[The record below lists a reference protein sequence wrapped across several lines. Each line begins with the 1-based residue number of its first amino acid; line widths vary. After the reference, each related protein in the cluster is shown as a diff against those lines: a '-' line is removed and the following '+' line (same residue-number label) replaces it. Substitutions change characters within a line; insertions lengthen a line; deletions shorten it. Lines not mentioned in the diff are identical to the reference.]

1 MRRFS
6 FLVIP
11 LFMLAILFAGSLII
25 VFSIG
30 FVSPP
35 KSHSVIVVL
44 KTMKSDIEFWVTAR
58 TGILTAAK
66 EFGMNVEIV
75 GPWDES
81 DVEGQLQVMDQVLG
95 KNPEAIILVASDFH
109 ALAPSVEAAAAQ
121 GITVL
126 TLDSAVDSDIPLC
139 FVATNN
145 VEAGEKAGSVMAD
158 RLEPGKAVAIVG
170 HVKGAATAIDRELG
184 VRRGLAGRTVA
195 GTYFCENFSDRA
207 YLITK
212 EIMEAYPDLGG
223 IVALNEVS
231 TMGVARAIRDLNL
244 KGRVKVV
251 GFDHSIAE
259 IKLIEDGIIDAT
271 VVQKPFNMGYLAVKK
286 TYEALQGRR
295 PERFIDTG
303 SVLITVENI
312 YTPENQKLLFPFPEK
327 QRRIY

>member
-95 KNPEAIILVASDFH
+95 KKPEAIILVASDFH
-109 ALAPSVEAAAAQ
+109 ALVPSVEAAAGQ

-158 RLEPGKAVAIVG
+158 RLEPDKAVAIVG

-184 VRRGLAGRTVA
+184 VRRGLAGRTVV

-212 EIMEAYPDLGG
+212 EIMEAYPDIGG

-231 TMGVARAIRDLNL
+231 TMGVAGRYATKPEGACQSGRIRSFYRGNQADRGRDHRRHRCSKTLQHGLPRGEKDLRGLAGQASGTLHRHRIRA
-244 KGRVKVV
+244 
-251 GFDHSIAE
+251 HH
-259 IKLIEDGIIDAT
+259 
-271 VVQKPFNMGYLAVKK
+271 P
-286 TYEALQGRR
+286 
-295 PERFIDTG
+295 
-303 SVLITVENI
+303 
-312 YTPENQKLLFPFPEK
+312 
-327 QRRIY
+327 